1 MFTHGLSPS
10 TVPPPPL
17 CIRISSSPPLTRVQ
31 FLSMLEKRAL
41 MQFLRLCMDADV
53 EGSGEDV
60 GTLNERS
67 LARGR
72 SLKRPQNKA
81 ASSSKEYVL
90 GCGMNKNKCE
100 RNE

>member
-1 MFTHGLSPS
+1 
-10 TVPPPPL
+10 
-17 CIRISSSPPLTRVQ
+17 
-31 FLSMLEKRAL
+31 
-41 MQFLRLCMDADV
+41 MDADV

>member
-1 MFTHGLSPS
+1 
-10 TVPPPPL
+10 
-17 CIRISSSPPLTRVQ
+17 
-31 FLSMLEKRAL
+31 

-90 GCGMNKNKCE
+90 GLWDEHVCE
-100 RNE
+100 RDMSGTNE